1 MITSFSSAGDNL
13 FESDNFSISCTAM
26 VRDVSFTTLNLT
38 IRDSSDMIAN
48 TTVVT
53 SPTEGNPYTLL
64 YSIETLDFLDAG
76 EFTCVAVAT
85 TSSNISVSTN
95 QKMDVTGEYYTE
107 LYMYGCTIC
116 SVHYGLAVV

>member
-13 FESDNFSISCTAM
+13 FESDDFSINCTAM

-64 YSIETLDFLDAG
+64 YSIGTLDVSDAG
-76 EFTCVAVAT
+76 EFTCIAVAT
-85 TSSNISVSTN
+85 TSSNISVSAN
-95 QKMDVTGEYYTE
+95 QKMDVTGEYYIE
-107 LYMYGCTIC
+107 SKHIRLGG
-116 SVHYGLAVV
+116 VF

>member
-1 MITSFSSAGDNL
+1 MITNFNSAGENL
-13 FESDNFSISCTAM
+13 YGSNDFSISCTAI
-26 VRDVSFTTLNLT
+26 VQDVTFSTLNLT

-64 YSIETLDFLDAG
+64 YSIDTLDLSDAG

-85 TSSNISVSTN
+85 TSSSISVNAS
-95 QKMDVTGEYYTE
+95 QKMDVTGEY
-107 LYMYGCTIC
+107 
-116 SVHYGLAVV
+116 